1 MEVCVCVSEVC
12 QADAKT
18 YEEEQK
24 VKNSH
29 ENFEERR

>member
-18 YEEEQK
+18 YEEQK